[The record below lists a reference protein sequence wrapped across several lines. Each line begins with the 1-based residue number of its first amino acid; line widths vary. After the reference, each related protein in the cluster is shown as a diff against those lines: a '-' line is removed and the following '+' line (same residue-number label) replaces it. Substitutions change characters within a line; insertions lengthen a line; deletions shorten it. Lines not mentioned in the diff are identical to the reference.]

1 MFYRIEYF
9 AFYGEWVGCSIFCDG
24 RLRAP
29 KTNQVSVK
37 DRFYFT
43 QKGFDYFG
51 RNIVSRIASIGLKYR
66 IIKVKENHVDVKYRD
81 KHQVAGKIKRG
92 KNPLFCF

>member
-9 AFYGEWVGCSIFCDG
+9 DFYGEWVGCSAFCDE
-24 RLRAP
+24 RLRA
-29 KTNQVSVK
+29 VK

-43 QKGFDYFG
+43 KKGFDDFG
-51 RNIVSRIASIGLKYR
+51 RNIIRDIVSKGLKYR

-81 KHQVAGKIKRG
+81 RHQVAGKKKG
-92 KNPLFCF
+92 MKNPLFVFNI